1 MDPKMDRMRILEL
14 IESGELSVDQGL
26 HLLDNA
32 GDAGDV
38 TKQKVPLE
46 AEALIESELI
56 PVELAV
62 ESPEA
67 MMASESEEIQ
77 SEAFESNNLDGSSEP
92 IQSEWTGASAPA
104 GIPSAAAAWRRWWM
118 IPLWVGVGLTVVG
131 GLLMAQA
138 QQNSGIGF
146 WFFLAGV
153 PFVLGLLLIV
163 MSWESRTWPW
173 LYLRVKQA
181 PNEWPGRITFSFPIP
196 VQPAAW
202 ILRHF
207 GRHIPHLEPDSLD
220 QVLQA
225 IGDSTSPENPIF
237 IEVEDDEGNE
247 RVEIYIG

>member
-1 MDPKMDRMRILEL
+1 MRILEL

-32 GDAGDV
+32 DEAGEI
-38 TKQKVPLE
+38 TKQPGPLE
-46 AEALIESELI
+46 AEASVDSGIFPAESAVEAPEMILDSESVKSEL
-56 PVELAV
+56 L
-62 ESPEA
+62 EA
-67 MMASESEEIQ
+67 QNIDDA
-77 SEAFESNNLDGSSEP
+77 SEP
-92 IQSEWTGASAPA
+92 IQSEWTGTSEPA
-104 GIPSAAAAWRRWWM
+104 VMPSAAAAWRRWWM

-138 QQNSGIGF
+138 QQDSGIGI

-153 PFVLGLLLIV
+153 PLVLGLLLIV

-173 LYLRVKQA
+173 LYLRVRQA
-181 PNEWPGRITFSFPIP
+181 PNEWPGQITFSFPIP

-207 GRHIPHLEPDSLD
+207 GRHIPNMGPDSID

-225 IGDSTSPENPIF
+225 IGDATSPENPIF
-237 IEVEDDEGNE
+237 IEVEDDEGGE